1 MKKFTWLLLFFLSV
15 ATLQAQ
21 DNFSRDVIYLSG
33 EGTITLKSTASSSE
47 KKQAIPMAVKSAI
60 DTYLFA
66 GIQGVDD
73 GKPILKESD
82 RSTHSY
88 YFDRL
93 YENNRYAV
101 FAKPTD
107 SPKPKKNAL
116 GLWEV
121 TVTVLLYKDALD
133 RDLLQNNMRQPEASE
148 MSAEEVSDK
157 GINPSIMVVPYKQD
171 NETYKQILSRDSDKR
186 IAISKVQEEFR
197 SIGVTT
203 VDFEAK
209 YNAALRSNEF
219 EYENAGSFDDQ
230 LIKSSG
236 ADIYVSVDIIKR
248 NTGSKGSVSLT
259 LKAYETA
266 TGNLLS
272 SQISNYSGT
281 TSFDRLCVGA
291 IHKVSEE
298 FLAEVVESLAKTI
311 DRGTSVT
318 LRVGIAE
325 GSYRTL
331 NDEVGNDGLFV
342 ISDYIRTWIRKN
354 AVGGVFHQ
362 QGKTDLSMILDN
374 IQIPNKDENGILQDA
389 NDFAVRLTRY
399 LKKLGINAS
408 NRLDGNT
415 IYLTIED

>member
-1 MKKFTWLLLFFLSV
+1 M
-15 ATLQAQ
+15 
-21 DNFSRDVIYLSG
+21 
-33 EGTITLKSTASSSE
+33 KSTASSSE

-148 MSAEEVSDK
+148 MSAEEVSNN
-157 GINPSIMVVPYKQD
+157 GINPSIMVVPYKQEY
-171 NETYKQILSRDSDKR
+171 ETYQQILSHDSDKR

-209 YNAALRSNEF
+209 YNSALRSNEF
-219 EYENAGSFDDQ
+219 EYENASSFDDQ

-291 IHKVSEE
+291 IHKISEE
-298 FLAEVVESLAKTI
+298 FLAEVVESLAKNI
-311 DRGTSVT
+311 NRGTSIT

-331 NDEVGNDGLFV
+331 NDVIGNDGFV
-342 ISDYIRTWIRKN
+342 ISDYIHTWLRKN
-354 AVGGVFHQ
+354 AVNGSFRQ
-362 QGKTDLSMILDN
+362 QGKTDLSMIYDE
-374 IQIPNKDENGILQDA
+374 IQIPNKDENGTPQDA
-389 NDFAVRLTRY
+389 NDFAMRLARY
-399 LKKLGINAS
+399 LRKLGLNVS
-408 NRLDGNT
+408 NRLDRNT
-415 IYLTIED
+415 IYITIED